1 MADSRKK
8 EMGEGEEEGATK
20 DKRTKEENREL
31 EPKRLSYIKFRAD
44 IKNQRRKCCIRDAP
58 KIRQKKGRRS
68 HWTLNWFSGSVD
80 IRYHFWHLKFIVVLC
95 KEEEAKGFAPSSIGL
110 PHFLQPSR
118 IFQCRYHQNEPCTLR
133 SLSADS
139 IKGKKVTLKQHAK
152 NMHSMLTLK
161 HKKEILLCCNISL
174 DILLVAVVFLRRWKS
189 GTFHL
194 LVENDPLSLFFSI
207 STFWL

>member
-1 MADSRKK
+1 MLDT
-8 EMGEGEEEGATK
+8 GL
-20 DKRTKEENREL
+20 N
-31 EPKRLSYIKFRAD
+31 

-58 KIRQKKGRRS
+58 KIRQKEKKGRRS

-152 NMHSMLTLK
+152 NMHSMLTPK
-161 HKKEILLCCNISL
+161 HKKALLSCTISNKSAYIFTNFLSIQFDTQILVSPSVQL
-174 DILLVAVVFLRRWKS
+174 
-189 GTFHL
+189 
-194 LVENDPLSLFFSI
+194 
-207 STFWL
+207 